1 MKLYIKYSLSVCN
14 KVMEDKLLIWKL
26 KHGSREALRR
36 IYDKYHSQL
45 LKIAI
50 VLTGNID
57 TAEDIVQEVFV
68 NFAQISKRLELRGSL
83 KSYLITSVLN
93 AVRNLRRDRNRHNT
107 DTLDETEQVVS
118 MTKRPEQWAIL
129 SEQLENLSIAM
140 TSLPYEQKEVI
151 TLRMEADMPLQKIA
165 DLQKTSISTV
175 NARYR
180 YGIEKL
186 RSLLNSEVKV

>member
-1 MKLYIKYSLSVCN
+1 
-14 KVMEDKLLIWKL
+14 MEDKLLIWKF

-36 IYDKYHSQL
+36 IYDKYHSHL

-57 TAEDIVQEVFV
+57 TAEDIVQEVFT
-68 NFAQISKRLELRGSL
+68 NFAQTSKRLELNGSL
-83 KSYLITSVLN
+83 KSYLTTSVLN
-93 AVRNLRRDRNRHNT
+93 AVRNLRRDRNRHNA
-107 DTLDETEQVVS
+107 DTLEESEQVVS
-118 MTKRPEQWAIL
+118 MAKRPDQWAIL

-140 TSLPYEQKEVI
+140 TNLPYEQKEVI
-151 TLRMEADMPLQKIA
+151 TLRMEADMPLNKIA

>member
-1 MKLYIKYSLSVCN
+1 
-14 KVMEDKLLIWKL
+14 MEDKLLICKL
-26 KHGSREALRR
+26 KLGSREALRR
-36 IYDKYHSQL
+36 IYDKYHKYL

-57 TAEDIVQEVFV
+57 TAEDIVQEVFTK
-68 NFAQISKRLELRGSL
+68 FAQISKRLELRGSL
-83 KSYLITSVLN
+83 KGYLTTSVLN
-93 AVRNLRRDRNRHNT
+93 AVRNLRRDMNRHNT
-107 DTLDETEQVVS
+107 DTIEEAEQVVS
-118 MTKRPEQWAIL
+118 LTKRPEQWAVL
-129 SEQLENLSIAM
+129 SEQLEKLSIAM

-151 TLRMEADMPLQKIA
+151 TLRMEADMPFQKIA

-186 RSLLNSEVKV
+186 KSQLNSEVKV